1 MDEDVPFNEDD
12 LSDLNMLPNL
22 SGLSRLQTDPILQQ
36 ETGQPTQEEE
46 NQEEDTLGD
55 LNMIPNIKGLSR
67 LQTDPAAAQ
76 SPNIQQEEINN
87 DTISDLNAY
96 SLPNLS
102 GLSRLQ
108 TDPAAAQ
115 SPNIQQEDINNDTI
129 SDLNAYSLPNLSG
142 LSRLQTDPAQHQIN
156 TESKTNDSEFENLE
170 LIPVFKFCKTAKIIE
185 LLENGIDTNFMDWN
199 IFNLYNNSS
208 NYTLCIC

>member
-108 TDPAAAQ
+108 TDPA
-115 SPNIQQEDINNDTI
+115 
-129 SDLNAYSLPNLSG
+129 
-142 LSRLQTDPAQHQIN
+142 QHQIN